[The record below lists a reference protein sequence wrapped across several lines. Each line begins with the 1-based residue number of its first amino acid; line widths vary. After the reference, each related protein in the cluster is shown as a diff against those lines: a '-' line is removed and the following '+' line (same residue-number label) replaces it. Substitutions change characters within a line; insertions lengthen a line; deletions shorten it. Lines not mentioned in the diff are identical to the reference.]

1 MREVTSA
8 VSWNANGCAR
18 SFRNT
23 VYNVQCRACKQ
34 TYDTETASDCDCL
47 ELVRTFRCPKCN
59 ACFCSAP
66 GSFKRDFWG
75 KAPKE
80 IHDRRRKAPATEP
93 EPNAAPELLKRP
105 AVLFADDDAV
115 SRSIARR
122 VITSAGYGALTAP
135 DGEEALRLAREYLPE
150 VIVADAFMPRIDGR
164 EVARA
169 AKKEV
174 PAVRVIVISGLYR
187 DPRYKHEAMRDFSV
201 DEYLTK
207 PVRPAALRE
216 AIARQLAR

>member
-1 MREVTSA
+1 M
-8 VSWNANGCAR
+8 
-18 SFRNT
+18 
-23 VYNVQCRACKQ
+23 YNVQCQACKQ
-34 TYDTETASDCDCL
+34 TYDALEAKDCDCL

-59 ACFCSAP
+59 VCFCTASSA
-66 GSFKRDFWG
+66 FKREFWG

-80 IHDRRRKAPATEP
+80 LLDRRKKNPSPDGEGNP
-93 EPNAAPELLKRP
+93 SVELLTRP

-115 SRSIARR
+115 SRTIARR
-122 VITSAGYGALTAP
+122 VISSAGYGVLTAA
-135 DGEEALRLAREYLPE
+135 DGEETLRLAREYLPE
-150 VIVADAFMPRIDGR
+150 VIVADAFMPHVDGR
-164 EVARA
+164 EVARI

-174 PAVRVIVISGLYR
+174 PAVRVIVISGLYK
-187 DPRYKHEAMRDFSV
+187 DPRYKHEALRDFSV